1 MKIIFNF
8 LSEQEDHNAVSS
20 APVVKRVL
28 FFFVLIVNILKK
40 FVIHVDK

>member
-28 FFFVLIVNILKK
+28 FFCPHCKHFKK
-40 FVIHVDK
+40 VCNTC

>member
-28 FFFVLIVNILKK
+28 FFVLIVNILKK
-40 FVIHVDK
+40 FVIHVNK